1 MRIFNLTLSLLIS
14 ILLCSCAG
22 IELDSYSN
30 PKMASFKLTQ
40 ELKPKIAV
48 SITANHDT
56 DKIACRGLM
65 DNGGIDIYLPKE
77 QTYTSY
83 IQNAFIKTLTAA
95 NKYDTKSNLILN
107 GKITKVDFDVSKGI
121 WNIAG
126 TFHDNKKKFKI
137 NTLYY
142 FPTSSETQT
151 ACNNAA
157 HSFSD
162 AVTKFLLDT
171 LEKIN

>member
-1 MRIFNLTLSLLIS
+1 MRILKLTLALLLS
-14 ILLCSCAG
+14 VLLCSCAG
-22 IELDSYSN
+22 IEIDPYSN

-40 ELKPKIAV
+40 ELEPKLAV
-48 SITANHDT
+48 AISANHDT

-65 DNGGIDIYLPKE
+65 NKGGIDVYLPE
-77 QTYTSY
+77 PQTYTSY
-83 IQNAFIKTLTAA
+83 IQNAFIETLTAA
-95 NKYDTKSNLILN
+95 NKYDPKSNLTLT
-107 GKITKVDFDVSKGI
+107 GKITKVDFDTIEGA

-126 TFHDNKKKFKI
+126 TFKLNKKKFKI
-137 NTLYY
+137 NTLYN
-142 FPTSSETQT
+142 FQTSWETQT

-162 AVTKFLLDT
+162 AVTQFLLDT